1 MIKIKEWLETTRLN
15 VAETCFKKAPKLP
28 YIIFTMDENSS
39 GADNQLCICDR
50 DIIVELYSDIIN
62 REKEKLI
69 EDRLKEKSINY
80 SKSRTWI
87 DSEKFFQTSYD
98 FNLYEKMEV

>member
-1 MIKIKEWLETTRLN
+1 MINKVKEVN
-15 VAETCFKKAPKLP
+15 
-28 YIIFTMDENSS
+28 N
-39 GADNQLCICDR
+39 
-50 DIIVELYSDIIN
+50 DIEI
-62 REKEKLI
+62 
-69 EDRLKEKSINY
+69 KEKSINY